1 MNLAKFFIDNYKFT
15 MVLTVATVLMGIGGL
30 IQLNTEQFP
39 SVEIG
44 AVQITTNYPG
54 ASAEDIESKITKP
67 IEDEIRG
74 INGLKEVKSVSQ
86 PGLSRIVTQV
96 DIDNYSVEEVVSDLQ
111 RAVDRTPGLPAD
123 LDNPPGFLEMK
134 SSEFPIIELVVTG
147 AENTRT
153 RNEIADELSEE
164 LEDISGV
171 KGVNLVGYHERQFN
185 ILLDQALLDR
195 YHVGLN
201 EVTNKI
207 RAQNVTI
214 PGGNLEQGSS
224 LQLLKVEGKMQSV
237 EELEN
242 LVIRSNFSGEKVLL
256 KDLGNIQDG
265 EEDLE
270 RLSFYDG
277 TPATLLVV
285 TKKEGSDILK
295 MTEQVHA
302 TLAIFREKYPD
313 STQFTIFNNEGER
326 VRSRVDVLNSNA
338 LTGFILVVVFLLMF
352 LPLRVGLM
360 AAVSLPLAVMASI
373 GIMNVYGL
381 SLNTITILALVISI
395 GMLVDNA
402 VVISENFV
410 RLNSEGMG
418 KKDAAIKSVKDLWL
432 PITATAFTT
441 VAAFM
446 PMLVT
451 KGIIG
456 AFIIGI
462 PIVVSTMLIISLVES
477 FFLLPTRLVMTHKKQ
492 KSAQDE
498 DWFAAKI
505 APLFEKVLRS
515 LIQHR
520 YIVMVGFSGLLVGSI
535 VLMTQFNKFVLFPP
549 DQVEIYFARVEM
561 AEGTRLETTGK
572 KMVELQE
579 KVKEKLGKRIRFVT
593 AEVGYSENGPGDPKA
608 QFGENVG
615 VVRIFMT
622 EDAKNNERSN
632 DILNLLREID
642 MPEFQDLA
650 FEALA
655 NGPPVGDPI
664 TGVFRSNNVESLD
677 KVTSQIRDRMAEV
690 PGVLNVR
697 VDDVIGEEEIHVK
710 VDQVR
715 AAQLGLDLNMIGD
728 TIRTAIAG
736 RDVTDVNLNNKEVDY
751 FVRLTD
757 SNRKSVEQL
766 SRVKIMDARGELI
779 PVTQV
784 ASFEKK
790 SGSPQIK
797 RFDFKRAKTITG
809 NVNDDVITAIEAN
822 GLVSEYF
829 NEISGDYK
837 DVALTFGGEGERIQ
851 ESLTSLATA
860 LVLALILIFALLVFL
875 FKSYIRPLIILTTIP
890 LGLVG
895 VSIAFLLHGRAI
907 SFLAVTGIIGLAGII
922 VNAGIVLIS
931 FIETLK
937 KESDLPLTEVLVQAA
952 GLRLRAVVVTSLT
965 TIGGLLPTA
974 YGIGGSDEF
983 IIPMTLALAWGL
995 TSGTILSLLWVPCAY
1010 AITEDMSNWGHKV
1023 FTKGKECRCERSN
1036 NRSAFGTFIE
1046 WRFYDRD

>member
-1 MNLAKFFIDNYKFT
+1 MSWAKFFIENYKFT

-30 IQLNTEQFP
+30 MQLNTEAFP

-44 AVQITTNYPG
+44 AVQITTTYPG

-74 INGLKEVKSVSQ
+74 INGLKEVKSTSQ

-123 LDNPPGFLEMK
+123 LDNPPSFLEMK
-134 SSEFPIIELVVTG
+134 TSEFPVIELVVTG
-147 AENTRT
+147 AENTRQ

-164 LEDISGV
+164 LEDINGV
-171 KGVNLVGYHERQFN
+171 KGVELVGYHERQFN
-185 ILLDQALLDR
+185 IQLDQDLLNR

-201 EVTNKI
+201 EVIAKI

-214 PGGNLEQGSS
+214 PAGNLEQGSS
-224 LQLLKVEGKMQSV
+224 LQLLKVEGKMGSV

-242 LVIRSNFSGEKVLL
+242 LVIRSNFSGEKIFL
-256 KDLGNIQDG
+256 KDLGEIIDG

-270 RLSFYDG
+270 KLSFYNG
-277 TPATLLVV
+277 QPATLLIV
-285 TKKEGSDILK
+285 TKKANADIMK
-295 MTEQVHA
+295 MADQVDVVLG
-302 TLAIFREKYPD
+302 TISKKYPD
-313 STQFTIFNNEGER
+313 DVQFTIFNSEGDR
-326 VRSRVDVLNSNA
+326 VTSRVNVLNSNA
-338 LTGFILVVVFLLMF
+338 ITGFALVVIFLLMF
-352 LPLRVGLM
+352 LPIRVGLM

-410 RLNSEGMG
+410 RLISEGFSR
-418 KKDAAIKSVKDLWL
+418 KDAAVKSVKDLWL

-446 PMLVT
+446 PMMVT

-462 PIVVSTMLIISLVES
+462 PIVVSTMLVISLLES
-477 FFLLPTRLVMTHKKQ
+477 FFLLPTRLVMTHKENKQ
-492 KSAQDE
+492 SQSD
-498 DWFAAKI
+498 DWFTQVI
-505 APLFEKVLRS
+505 APKFEKLLRT
-515 LIQHR
+515 LIDRR
-520 YIVMVGFSGLLVGSI
+520 YWVMVGFGGLLVGSL

-549 DQVEIYFARVEM
+549 DQVEIYFARAELP
-561 AEGTRLETTGK
+561 EGTRLETTGQK
-572 KMVELQE
+572 IVELQE
-579 KVKEKLGKRIRFVT
+579 QVKEKIGPHIKHIT
-593 AEVGYSENGPGDPKA
+593 AEVGFSQNQPGDPKA

-615 VVRIFMT
+615 IVRVFMT
-622 EDAKNNERSN
+622 EDAKNNMRSQ
-632 DILNLLREID
+632 DILAQLREIQ
-642 MPEFQDLA
+642 MPEFKDLA

-677 KVTSQIRDRMAEV
+677 KVTTHIRDKMAEV
-690 PGVLNVR
+690 PGVLNMR
-697 VDDVIGEEEIHVK
+697 VDDVIGAEEVQIK

-715 AAQLGLDLNMIGD
+715 AAQLGLDLNTIGD
-728 TIRTAIAG
+728 TIRVAIAG

-751 FVRLTD
+751 FVRLKD
-757 SNRKSVEQL
+757 SNRIDVDQL

-790 SGSPQIK
+790 PGSPQIK
-797 RFDFKRAKTITG
+797 RFDFKRAKTVTG

-822 GLVSEYF
+822 ALVQTYF
-829 NEISGDYK
+829 DEISADYK
-837 DVALTFGGEGERIQ
+837 DVSLTFGGEGERIQ
-851 ESLTSLATA
+851 ESMTSLATA
-860 LVLALILIFALLVFL
+860 LLLALILIFALLVFL
-875 FKSYIRPLIILTTIP
+875 FKSYIRPIIILTTIP

-937 KESDLPLTEVLVQAA
+937 EESDLPLTEVLVKAA

-1010 AITEDMSNWGHKV
+1010 AITEDMSTWFSKAV
-1023 FTKGKECRCERSN
+1023 QRKEETSEEGSTEVRSVL
-1036 NRSAFGTFIE
+1036 S
-1046 WRFYDRD
+1046 